1 MRPVTTN
8 IICVPLVPFE
18 RFSVILPT
26 TESHSL
32 INLYIVDFLTTDDIA
47 KLEEIKDSVLK
58 PTKNREKRKERV
70 KKYLKWV
77 RTITANNQ
85 SRSNQFS
92 ETSNQMIFWRIF
104 SKCS

>member
-1 MRPVTTN
+1 MRPVITN
-8 IICVPLVPFE
+8 KICVPLVNPFE
-18 RFSVILPT
+18 ILSVLPT

-32 INLYIVDFLTTDDIA
+32 TNLHSNIFYIVDFLTTDDIA
-47 KLEEIKDSVLK
+47 KLEDIKDSVLK

-92 ETSNQMIFWRIF
+92 
-104 SKCS
+104 

>member
-8 IICVPLVPFE
+8 MICVPLVNPFE
-18 RFSVILPT
+18 ILSVLPT
-26 TESHSL
+26 TGSHSL
-32 INLYIVDFLTTDDIA
+32 TNLHNIFYILDFLTTDDIA

-70 KKYLKWV
+70 KKYLQWV
-77 RTITANNQ
+77 RTITAKNQ

-92 ETSNQMIFWRIF
+92 
-104 SKCS
+104 

>member
-32 INLYIVDFLTTDDIA
+32 INLHSNIFYIVDFLTTDDIA

-77 RTITANNQ
+77 RTITTNNQ
-85 SRSNQFS
+85 SRSNQLS
-92 ETSNQMIFWRIF
+92 
-104 SKCS
+104 